1 MHEIHRYDVRR
12 CIIRLQIPPVVAG
25 NIFLHCAVNFY
36 YYITCQLF
44 REMFH
49 IICTFGAVIL
59 YNCCNVRLLLVKIST
74 EEFEKKDINGLIRY
88 VARAKRKKPYT
99 KSRNSNQTWLETDRN
114 SVKTLQ
120 SLRQRYD
127 SHNF

>member
-1 MHEIHRYDVRR
+1 MR
-12 CIIRLQIPPVVAG
+12 CLKMYYTTADTTSCCRKYFFALRCK
-25 NIFLHCAVNFY
+25 FLLL
-36 YYITCQLF
+36 YISCQLF

-59 YNCCNVRLLLVKIST
+59 YNGCNVRLLLVKIST

-88 VARAKRKKPYT
+88 VARVKRKKPYT

-120 SLRQRYD
+120 SLRQRYY
-127 SHNF
+127 SHIF